1 MLFLIKKFNMHKEIK
16 LELYTRCM
24 MHLKEKAAKVS
35 LSMKEMQEAVN
46 METKSSA
53 GDKHET
59 ARSMMQLEIEKLSA
73 QLKEWLTAIQ
83 EMEKIKP
90 EKICSKGEA
99 GALVICENAN
109 YYIAVAAGKLNCDD
123 KNYFAISP
131 LSPIGAELMGKT
143 AGDDIDFRGQKIII
157 KNIL

>member
-1 MLFLIKKFNMHKEIK
+1 MQTEIK
-16 LELYTRCM
+16 LKLYGQC
-24 MHLKEKAAKVS
+24 LSLLQKKVAAVALSIKEAQSAA
-35 LSMKEMQEAVN
+35 N
-46 METKSSA
+46 DETKSSA

-59 ARSMMQLEIEKLSA
+59 GRAMMQLEVEKLSA

-90 EKICSKGEA
+90 DKICSKGET

-143 AGDDIDFRGQKIII
+143 AGEEIDFRGQKIII